1 MHTKNL
7 GIDTVFNLRTKIGKL
22 ILDKINDP
30 SRLSFFESKIKF
42 WSIKKYHCR
51 FSWCLSSKTGF
62 YIFLYFRKWIFLYQ
76 ILWNFFYFL
85 KKKLFLYFGKRKP
98 RKKYFYFRKL
108 LIFQEVTFRARN
120 PLLRNI
126 LYFRKSNFLAP
137 SLKNLLHFRRELAK
151 TENQIYTI
159 FVRWER
165 TFQI

>member
-1 MHTKNL
+1 MIPQ
-7 GIDTVFNLRTKIGKL
+7 GYQFSNLRLNFGASKNTIVDLVDVCPLKQVVIFSYISGNEIFCTKYYEI
-22 ILDKINDP
+22 
-30 SRLSFFESKIKF
+30 S
-42 WSIKKYHCR
+42 SI
-51 FSWCLSSKTGF
+51 FS
-62 YIFLYFRKWIFLYQ
+62 
-76 ILWNFFYFL
+76 

-98 RKKYFYFRKL
+98 WKKYFYFRKF
-108 LIFQEVTFRARN
+108 LIFQEVIFRARN

-126 LYFRKSNFLAP
+126 LYLSKSNFLAP